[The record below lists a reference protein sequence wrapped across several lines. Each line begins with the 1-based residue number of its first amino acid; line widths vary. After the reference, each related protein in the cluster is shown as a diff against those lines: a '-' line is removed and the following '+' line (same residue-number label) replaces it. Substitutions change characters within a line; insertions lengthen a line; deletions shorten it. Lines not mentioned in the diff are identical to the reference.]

1 MSKRLHCSSVN
12 SSGLFFFFSRK
23 RKEKRKKQLMLC
35 SFIYWPVHYILSWFW
50 KHTVFAGASQWFLP
64 SPAELELCS
73 VLSGGKLLRGKGRK
87 GRWLNHLVMQVSDSV
102 CNPHPLERKKKIL
115 SCKQVTTETY
125 SIPNPPGSHTGKQIL
140 MTFDCTDIWNV
151 RRGGRFNSRKI
162 TRSLESPHI
171 EGSG

>member
-1 MSKRLHCSSVN
+1 MRSFKWARDCIAVQSIPV
-12 SSGLFFFFSRK
+12 GFFFFFFSRK

-102 CNPHPLERKKKIL
+102 CNPHPLERKKKSFL
-115 SCKQVTTETY
+115 ANKSPQK
-125 SIPNPPGSHTGKQIL
+125 HTPFPTPQAATQGNKFL
-140 MTFDCTDIWNV
+140 WLLTVLT
-151 RRGGRFNSRKI
+151 
-162 TRSLESPHI
+162 
-171 EGSG
+171 SGM